1 MSVPQLRAVSLIGVL
16 VAAVLFVGGNLLLD
30 ASVRSARLDLTEH
43 GLFTLSAGTRAT
55 VAAIDEPI
63 TLHLFFSERLGREV
77 PIYATYARRVRDL
90 VREVVSVANGKIV
103 LREHDPEPFSTAED
117 RAVAFGVQ
125 GIPVDQSGD
134 LTYFGMAGT
143 NTVDDVEVIQFFQ
156 PDRESLLEYDLVE
169 LIHTLSNA
177 EPTVL
182 GVVSSLPIL
191 GDMEARLQG
200 RPSPQWAIARELTT
214 AFKVMNLPQSFDQLP
229 PEIDVLLIVHPRE
242 LGKREQYEIEQF
254 LFRGGRAVVLVD
266 PKSEEP
272 TAMMSVG
279 PDEASSSTDGL
290 SQLFQHWRI
299 EVPAGR
305 LLADR
310 ELAWRVNAGTA
321 QQVIPVDYLVWLAV
335 QKDYLAASDPIT
347 AHLPVVN
354 VGSAGFI
361 QRAADSPLELEP
373 LMISSP
379 ISNSVPVQAVAGL
392 RPDLRALVAGFVP
405 DSNTYVIAARLSGAL
420 TSAFANGPPARTIP
434 QTAAEQSE
442 SPQAA
447 QLMASQAP
455 VKLVLV
461 ADSDLLQDRMWLQM
475 QRFFGREVPRP
486 FAGNATFVVN
496 TIENL
501 AGSDEL
507 TALRSRGVSQR
518 PFDRVNDLRRR
529 AEAILQEKE
538 QALKEQ
544 LEATKAKIES
554 LQGVRSRPNPTTGQV
569 DVEVKL
575 STTERAQVE
584 TLRSGMLEIRAELR
598 DVQHGLRKDVDA
610 LETRMQLANIV
621 LVPLALVILAG
632 TLGAIRIMRRRRRVL
647 AG

>member
-1 MSVPQLRAVSLIGVL
+1 VVGVL
-16 VAAVLFVGGNLLLD
+16 VAAVLFVAGNLLLD

-55 VAAIDEPI
+55 IAAIDEPI
-63 TLHLFFSERLGREV
+63 VLHLFFSERLGREV
-77 PIYATYARRVRDL
+77 PIYAAYGRRVREL
-90 VREVVSVANGKIV
+90 VRELVTVANGKIK
-103 LREHDPEPFSTAED
+103 LHEHDPEPFSTAED
-117 RAVAFGVQ
+117 QAVALGVQ
-125 GIPVDQSGD
+125 GIPIDQAGE
-134 LTYFGMAGT
+134 LTYFGMAGV
-143 NTVDDVEVIQFFQ
+143 NTVDDVEVIPFFQ

-169 LIHTLSNA
+169 LIHTLSDA

-182 GVVSSLPIL
+182 GVLSSLPLL
-191 GDMEARLQG
+191 GDMGARLQG
-200 RPSPQWAIARELTT
+200 RPSPQWALARELTT
-214 AFKVMNLPQSFDQLP
+214 GFKVMNLPQSFDQLP

-242 LGKREQYEIEQF
+242 LGDREQYEIEQF
-254 LFRGGRAVVLVD
+254 LFRGGRAVMFVD

-279 PDEASSSTDGL
+279 PDEASSSTRGL
-290 SQLFQHWRI
+290 SRLFQHWRI
-299 EVPAGR
+299 DVPEGR

-335 QKDYLAASDPIT
+335 EKDYLQASDPIT

-361 QRAADSPLELEP
+361 QRSVDSPLDLEP
-373 LMISSP
+373 LMVSSP
-379 ISNSVPVQAVAGL
+379 ISGSVPVEMLAGL
-392 RPDLRALVAGFVP
+392 RPNLRALVARFVP
-405 DSNTYVIAARLSGAL
+405 DPNTYVIAARLSGAL
-420 TSAFANGPPARTIP
+420 TSAFADGPPARTVP
-434 QTAAEQSE
+434 LTSAERSE
-442 SPQAA
+442 NPERA
-447 QLMASQAP
+447 QLMTSPTP

-461 ADSDLLQDRMWLQM
+461 ADSDLLQDRMWLRV

-496 TIENL
+496 AVENL

-518 PFDRVNDLRRR
+518 PFDRVNELRRR
-529 AEAILQEKE
+529 VEAVLHEKE
-538 QALKEQ
+538 QALKER

-554 LQGVRSRPNPTTGQV
+554 LQGVRSKPNPTTGE
-569 DVEVKL
+569 VEVEVQL

-584 TLRSGMLEIRAELR
+584 ALRTGMLAIRAELR

-610 LETRMQLANIV
+610 LETKMQLANIV
-621 LVPLALVILAG
+621 LVPLIVAVVAG
-632 TLGAIRIMRRRRRVL
+632 TLGTLRVMRRRRRVL